1 MGASAQMNDDSPRS
15 AVAWMLFASFSFGSM
30 NALVK
35 WASPEADVW
44 SMVFVRS
51 MVIAV
56 AIFFICRRSGI
67 TLIVEDR
74 RSMLL
79 RCITGLIAMILY
91 FSALGLIPIG
101 QAVTLQY
108 TNPLFVALLSSVFVS
123 EKVEP
128 IVWTLASISF
138 IGIVLIV
145 SPDLQTIEVNA
156 VLALGSGFFA
166 ALAYL
171 YVRKLRASEHALSIV
186 FWFATFSVAFTFI
199 PAMPTLPTALSDP
212 VVTLALVGIGV
223 GAGAGQVGLTFA
235 FHKAN
240 AAWISAF
247 SYLTVIV
254 ATIYGYT
261 IFGETL
267 NSRDLLG
274 CTLIICSGIA
284 LTFSRPGHQL
294 EKRD

>member
-1 MGASAQMNDDSPRS
+1 MGASAHMNDDSPRS

-123 EKVEP
+123 ERVEP
-128 IVWTLASISF
+128 IVWTLAIISF

-171 YVRKLRASEHALSIV
+171 YVRRLRASEHALSIV

-274 CTLIICSGIA
+274 CALIICSGIA
-284 LTFSRPGHQL
+284 LTLSRPGHQL

>member
-1 MGASAQMNDDSPRS
+1 MGASAHMNDDSPGS

-128 IVWTLASISF
+128 FVWTLAIISF

-171 YVRKLRASEHALSIV
+171 YVRRLRASEHALSIV

-274 CTLIICSGIA
+274 CALIICSGIA

>member
-128 IVWTLASISF
+128 FVWTLAIISF

-145 SPDLQTIEVNA
+145 SPDLRTIEVNA

-171 YVRKLRASEHALSIV
+171 SVRKLRASEHALSIV

-274 CTLIICSGIA
+274 CALIICSGIA

>member
-1 MGASAQMNDDSPRS
+1 MGASAHMNDDSPRS

-128 IVWTLASISF
+128 FVWTLAIISF

-171 YVRKLRASEHALSIV
+171 YVRRLRASEHALSIV

-274 CTLIICSGIA
+274 CALIICSGIA

-294 EKRD
+294 QKRD

>member
-128 IVWTLASISF
+128 FVWTLAIISF

-156 VLALGSGFFA
+156 ALALGSGFFA

-171 YVRKLRASEHALSIV
+171 YVRRLRASEHALSIV

>member
-1 MGASAQMNDDSPRS
+1 MGASAHMNDDSPRS

-56 AIFFICRRSGI
+56 AIFLICRRSSI
-67 TLIVEDR
+67 TLMVEDR

-123 EKVEP
+123 EKVGP
-128 IVWTLASISF
+128 FVWTLAIISF

-171 YVRKLRASEHALSIV
+171 YVRSLRASEHALSIV

-274 CTLIICSGIA
+274 CALIICSGIA

>member
-1 MGASAQMNDDSPRS
+1 MGASAHMNDDSPRS

-56 AIFFICRRSGI
+56 AIFLICRRSGI

-128 IVWTLASISF
+128 FVWTLAIISF

-274 CTLIICSGIA
+274 CALIICSGIA

>member
-1 MGASAQMNDDSPRS
+1 
-15 AVAWMLFASFSFGSM
+15 MLFASFSFGSM

-35 WASPEADVW
+35 WASLEADVW

-56 AIFFICRRSGI
+56 AIFLICRRSGI

-128 IVWTLASISF
+128 FVWTLAIISF

-171 YVRKLRASEHALSIV
+171 YVRRLRASEHALSIV

-274 CTLIICSGIA
+274 CALIICSGIA

>member
-1 MGASAQMNDDSPRS
+1 MNDDSPRS

-35 WASPEADVW
+35 WASLEADVW

-56 AIFFICRRSGI
+56 AIFLICRRSGI

-128 IVWTLASISF
+128 FVWTLAIISF

-171 YVRKLRASEHALSIV
+171 YVRRLRASEHALSIV

-274 CTLIICSGIA
+274 CALIICSGIA

>member
-1 MGASAQMNDDSPRS
+1 MGACAQMNDDSPRS

-128 IVWTLASISF
+128 IVWTLAIISF

-171 YVRKLRASEHALSIV
+171 YVRRLRASEHALSIV

-274 CTLIICSGIA
+274 CALIICSGIA

>member
-1 MGASAQMNDDSPRS
+1 MG
-15 AVAWMLFASFSFGSM
+15 L
-30 NALVK
+30 
-35 WASPEADVW
+35 PEADVW

-128 IVWTLASISF
+128 FVWTLAIISF

-171 YVRKLRASEHALSIV
+171 YVRRLRASEHALSIV

-274 CTLIICSGIA
+274 CALIICSGIA

-294 EKRD
+294 QKRD

>member
-1 MGASAQMNDDSPRS
+1 MGASAHMNDDSPRS

-56 AIFFICRRSGI
+56 AIFFICRGSGI

-128 IVWTLASISF
+128 FVWTLAIISF

-274 CTLIICSGIA
+274 CALIICSGIA

>member
-1 MGASAQMNDDSPRS
+1 MGASAHMNDDSPRS

-44 SMVFVRS
+44 SMIFVRS

-67 TLIVEDR
+67 TLMVEDR

-128 IVWTLASISF
+128 FVWTLAIISF

-171 YVRKLRASEHALSIV
+171 YVRSLRASEHALSIV

-274 CTLIICSGIA
+274 CALIICSGIA
-284 LTFSRPGHQL
+284 LTFSRPGNQL

>member
-1 MGASAQMNDDSPRS
+1 MGASAHMNDDSPRS

-35 WASPEADVW
+35 WASLEADVW

-56 AIFFICRRSGI
+56 AIFLICRRSGI

-128 IVWTLASISF
+128 FVWTLAIISF

-171 YVRKLRASEHALSIV
+171 YVRRLRASEHALSIV

-274 CTLIICSGIA
+274 CALIICSGIA

>member
-1 MGASAQMNDDSPRS
+1 MGASAHMNDDSPRS

-35 WASPEADVW
+35 WTSPEADVW

-108 TNPLFVALLSSVFVS
+108 TNPLFVALLSSIFVS

-128 IVWTLASISF
+128 FVWTLAIISF

-274 CTLIICSGIA
+274 CALIICSGIA

-294 EKRD
+294 KKRD

>member
-1 MGASAQMNDDSPRS
+1 MGASAHMNDDSPRS

-128 IVWTLASISF
+128 FVWTLAIISF

-171 YVRKLRASEHALSIV
+171 YVRRLRASEHALSIV

-274 CTLIICSGIA
+274 CALIICSGIA
-284 LTFSRPGHQL
+284 LTFSRPGHRL

>member
-1 MGASAQMNDDSPRS
+1 MGASAHMNDDSPRS

-128 IVWTLASISF
+128 IVWSLAIISF

-171 YVRKLRASEHALSIV
+171 YVRRLRASEHALSIV

-274 CTLIICSGIA
+274 CALIICSGIA
-284 LTFSRPGHQL
+284 LTLSRPGHQL

>member
-1 MGASAQMNDDSPRS
+1 MGASAHMNDDSPRS

-128 IVWTLASISF
+128 IVWTLAIISF

-171 YVRKLRASEHALSIV
+171 YVRRLRASEHALSIV

-274 CTLIICSGIA
+274 CALIICSGIA
-284 LTFSRPGHQL
+284 LTFSRSGHQL
-294 EKRD
+294 EKLD

>member
-1 MGASAQMNDDSPRS
+1 MGASANMNDDSPRS

-128 IVWTLASISF
+128 IVWTLAFISF

-156 VLALGSGFFA
+156 ALALGSGFFA

-171 YVRKLRASEHALSIV
+171 YVRRLRASEHALSIV

-274 CTLIICSGIA
+274 CALIICSGIA

-294 EKRD
+294 EKRN

>member
-1 MGASAQMNDDSPRS
+1 MGASAHMNDDSPRS

-128 IVWTLASISF
+128 FVWTLAIISF

-274 CTLIICSGIA
+274 CALIICSGIA

>member
-1 MGASAQMNDDSPRS
+1 MGASAHMNDDSPRS

-128 IVWTLASISF
+128 IVWSLAIISF

-171 YVRKLRASEHALSIV
+171 YVRRLRASEHALSIV

-274 CTLIICSGIA
+274 CALIICSGIA

>member
-1 MGASAQMNDDSPRS
+1 MGASAHMNDDSPRS

-123 EKVEP
+123 ERVEP
-128 IVWTLASISF
+128 IVWTLAIISF

-171 YVRKLRASEHALSIV
+171 YVRRLRASEHALSIV

-274 CTLIICSGIA
+274 CALIICSGIA

>member
-1 MGASAQMNDDSPRS
+1 MGASAHMNDDSPRS

-171 YVRKLRASEHALSIV
+171 YVRRLRASEHALSIV

>member
-1 MGASAQMNDDSPRS
+1 MGASAHMNDDSPRS

-123 EKVEP
+123 ERVEP
-128 IVWTLASISF
+128 IVWSLAIISF

-171 YVRKLRASEHALSIV
+171 YVRRLRASEHALSIV

-274 CTLIICSGIA
+274 CALIICSGIA
-284 LTFSRPGHQL
+284 LTFSRSGHQL
-294 EKRD
+294 EKLD

>member
-1 MGASAQMNDDSPRS
+1 MGASAHMNDDSPGS

-128 IVWTLASISF
+128 IVWTLAIISF

-171 YVRKLRASEHALSIV
+171 YVRRLRASEHALSIV

-274 CTLIICSGIA
+274 CALIICSGIA

>member
-128 IVWTLASISF
+128 IVWTLAIISF

-171 YVRKLRASEHALSIV
+171 YVRRLRASEHALSIV

-274 CTLIICSGIA
+274 CALIICSGIA

>member
-1 MGASAQMNDDSPRS
+1 MGASAHMNDDSPRS

-128 IVWTLASISF
+128 FVWTLAIISF

-171 YVRKLRASEHALSIV
+171 YVRRLRASEHALSIV

-274 CTLIICSGIA
+274 CALIICSGIA
-284 LTFSRPGHQL
+284 LTFSRPGYQL

>member
-1 MGASAQMNDDSPRS
+1 MGASAHMNDDSPRS

-128 IVWTLASISF
+128 IVWTLAIISF

-171 YVRKLRASEHALSIV
+171 YVRRLRASEHALSIV

-199 PAMPTLPTALSDP
+199 PAMPTLPSALSDP

-274 CTLIICSGIA
+274 CALIICSGIA
-284 LTFSRPGHQL
+284 LTFSRPGHRL

>member
-1 MGASAQMNDDSPRS
+1 MGASAHMNDDSPRS

-156 VLALGSGFFA
+156 ALALGSGFFA

-171 YVRKLRASEHALSIV
+171 YVRRLRASEHALSIV

>member
-35 WASPEADVW
+35 WTSPEADVW

-128 IVWTLASISF
+128 FVWTLAIISF

-274 CTLIICSGIA
+274 CALIICSGIA

>member
-1 MGASAQMNDDSPRS
+1 MNDDSPRS

-35 WASPEADVW
+35 WTSPEADVW

-128 IVWTLASISF
+128 FVWTLAIISF

-171 YVRKLRASEHALSIV
+171 YVRRLRASEHALSIV

-274 CTLIICSGIA
+274 CALIICSGIA

>member
-1 MGASAQMNDDSPRS
+1 MGASAHMNDDSPRS

-123 EKVEP
+123 ERVEP
-128 IVWTLASISF
+128 IVWALAIISF

-171 YVRKLRASEHALSIV
+171 YVRRLRASEHALSIV

-199 PAMPTLPTALSDP
+199 PAMPTLPSALSDP

-274 CTLIICSGIA
+274 CALIICSGIA
-284 LTFSRPGHQL
+284 LTFSRPGHRL

>member
-1 MGASAQMNDDSPRS
+1 MGASAHMNDDSPRS

-35 WASPEADVW
+35 WASLEADVW

-56 AIFFICRRSGI
+56 AIFLICRRSGI

-128 IVWTLASISF
+128 FVWTLAIISF

-171 YVRKLRASEHALSIV
+171 YVRRLRASEHALSIV
-186 FWFATFSVAFTFI
+186 FWFATFSVAFT
-199 PAMPTLPTALSDP
+199 LS
-212 VVTLALVGIGV
+212 
-223 GAGAGQVGLTFA
+223 
-235 FHKAN
+235 
-240 AAWISAF
+240 
-247 SYLTVIV
+247 
-254 ATIYGYT
+254 
-261 IFGETL
+261 
-267 NSRDLLG
+267 
-274 CTLIICSGIA
+274 LIHI
-284 LTFSRPGHQL
+284 
-294 EKRD
+294 

>member
-1 MGASAQMNDDSPRS
+1 MGASAHMNDDSPGS

-128 IVWTLASISF
+128 FVWTLAIISF

-171 YVRKLRASEHALSIV
+171 YVRRLRASEHALSIV

-261 IFGETL
+261 IFGEKL

-274 CTLIICSGIA
+274 CALIICSGIA

>member
-1 MGASAQMNDDSPRS
+1 MGASAHMNDDSPRS

-123 EKVEP
+123 ERVEP
-128 IVWTLASISF
+128 IVWSLAIISF

-171 YVRKLRASEHALSIV
+171 YVRRLRTSEHALSIV

-274 CTLIICSGIA
+274 CALIICSGIA
-284 LTFSRPGHQL
+284 LTLSRPGHQL